1 MIDNEFE
8 WDDAKA
14 AANLARHKVSF
25 DLAREVFAD
34 PFALD
39 WRDERE
45 DHGEERFATIGIVH
59 GRVLY
64 VAYTMRE
71 ARIRIISVRGAM
83 PHERKRYHE
92 EKA

>member
-1 MIDNEFE
+1 MIDDEFE

-14 AANLARHKVSF
+14 VANLARHRVAF

-39 WRDERE
+39 WRDERAGY
-45 DHGEERFATIGIVH
+45 GEARYATIGMVQA
-59 GRVLY
+59 RVLY
-64 VAYTMRE
+64 VAYTMRGE
-71 ARIRIISVRGAM
+71 RIRIISARGAM

>member
-1 MIDNEFE
+1 MVDDEFE

-14 AANLARHKVSF
+14 AANLARHRVSF
-25 DLAREVFAD
+25 EVAREVFAD

-39 WRDERE
+39 WRDERA
-45 DHGEERFATIGIVH
+45 DYGEERYASIGIVQD
-59 GRVLY
+59 RVLY
-64 VAYTMRE
+64 VAYTMRAE
-71 ARIRIISVRGAM
+71 RIRIISARGAT